1 MLSTLK
7 HRQSKLSGHETD
19 HCLWRAHQIY
29 SIIHKQIKLI
39 HSLTQLIDLV
49 EEPIHYRIRTGHTKR
64 RLTWE
69 RERER
74 KNTAHNK
81 NEAELWKHHTE
92 YRIDICQTI
101 WMHMKNCKRCKY
113 ISVYRAKR
121 TEDRSEQRHRQR

>member
-1 MLSTLK
+1 MLSTSK
-7 HRQSKLSGHETD
+7 HRLSKLFEHETD

-29 SIIHKQIKLI
+29 SIIHEQIKLI

-49 EEPIHYRIRTGHTKR
+49 EEPIHYRIRTAIQR
-64 RLTWE
+64 DSE
-69 RERER
+69 REKERE
-74 KNTAHNK
+74 KNTHTAHNK

-113 ISVYRAKR
+113 ISVFRAKR
-121 TEDRSEQRHRQR
+121 KEDRIEQRHRQR